1 MALYIPGAESLS
13 PDSTFEKLSH
23 ISSLAWSSISL
34 PCHRADDTEW
44 GRKKPHRSLVIM
56 EQKKDRFCSLSLY
69 FSDTLKIKLA
79 GFNYLFNDV
88 MSSHGKDVEGKITS
102 FIPKFDWRNWTN
114 EKSQRVA
121 SVQKELWNWDS
132 QNMKHPGLCSGDH
145 AVHWM
150 TWNHIYCWPSQL
162 HIHYSTVFLTLK
174 YVIIL
179 L

>member
-69 FSDTLKIKLA
+69 FSDTLKITLA

-102 FIPKFDWRNWTN
+102 FYPEIWLEELN
-114 EKSQRVA
+114 ERKISEGSIRTERALKLRLSKYEA
-121 SVQKELWNWDS
+121 SRTLLRWSCRALNDMEPHL
-132 QNMKHPGLCSGDH
+132 L
-145 AVHWM
+145 
-150 TWNHIYCWPSQL
+150 
-162 HIHYSTVFLTLK
+162 LTITIAHRL
-174 YVIIL
+174 
-179 L
+179 